1 MFEDFGLSPES
12 NTLDDFVATAKAIEQ
27 CGKTK
32 TYYEAMK
39 CNMQSNTSTTRATPK
54 PAPPFCQPTAV
65 HNVGQHSTPMK
76 LPRFSRPSP
85 RTTINKAKP
94 VGQND
99 PHAAITR
106 NRVGIPRKCIPMKT
120 GNGGGHLL
128 QLRKEGPLLPQLYQP
143 TKTKEGL
150 RMSSSLNRD
159 WRRRREPR

>member
-1 MFEDFGLSPES
+1 MASKMFENFGLPPES

-27 CGKTK
+27 RGKTK

-39 CNMQSNTSTTRATPK
+39 RNMQSNTSTTRATPK

-65 HNVGQHSTPMK
+65 HNVGQHSAPMK

-106 NRVGIPRKCIPMKT
+106 NRVGISRKCIPHEDRQWWRT
-120 GNGGGHLL
+120 PASTAERRATSPTVVPTHRDQRGTSYE
-128 QLRKEGPLLPQLYQP
+128 QLAQP
-143 TKTKEGL
+143 
-150 RMSSSLNRD
+150 
-159 WRRRREPR
+159 